1 VKVSER
7 SDTTKHTKKN
17 TKKNTIIVASAS
29 RNQEPATQERA
40 LVVSMAEC
48 NALVSL
54 VEREA
59 PFLAFTADEKKIV
72 CTLNNHELPA
82 RVDAVEAF
90 VNGKKYQRLKA
101 RKVTEDWAD
110 KYKPF
115 LVPSVN
121 FPNMMFCALT
131 NHVIQKK
138 HAVVEGHLK
147 GRKFKVA
154 QGASLHS

>member
-1 VKVSER
+1 MFWKSCGVKVSER

-17 TKKNTIIVASAS
+17 RKKNTIIVASAS

-82 RVDAVEAF
+82 RIDAVEAF
-90 VNGKKYQRLKA
+90 VKYVKRAIGHASPA
-101 RKVTEDWAD
+101 RSSTASEDRA
-110 KYKPF
+110 
-115 LVPSVN
+115 
-121 FPNMMFCALT
+121 
-131 NHVIQKK
+131 
-138 HAVVEGHLK
+138 
-147 GRKFKVA
+147 
-154 QGASLHS
+154 

>member
-1 VKVSER
+1 MTCRGGNR
-7 SDTTKHTKKN
+7 SGEYH
-17 TKKNTIIVASAS
+17 VAVPGIRHVVPHNSCL
-29 RNQEPATQERA
+29 ATQASQLEPRN
-40 LVVSMAEC
+40 S
-48 NALVSL
+48 SL
-54 VEREA
+54 
-59 PFLAFTADEKKIV
+59 T
-72 CTLNNHELPA
+72 PA
-82 RVDAVEAF
+82 RYVVTTCS
-90 VNGKKYQRLKA
+90 GKKYQRLKA

-147 GRKFKVA
+147 VRSGEGSEPRVPS
-154 QGASLHS
+154 ASVPLR